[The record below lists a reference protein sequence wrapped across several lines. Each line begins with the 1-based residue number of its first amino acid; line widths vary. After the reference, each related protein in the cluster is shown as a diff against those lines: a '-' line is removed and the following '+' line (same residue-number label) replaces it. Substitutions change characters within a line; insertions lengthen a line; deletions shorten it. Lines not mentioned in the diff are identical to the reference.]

1 MNYQQLDPVQVGLK
15 MAELIL
21 ALEAG
26 RAEAAD
32 AVAQALGET
41 TADQLTIRFV
51 DSAYEYWQQGDP
63 QPYVLEGAKP
73 DATR

>member
-1 MNYQQLDPVQVGLK
+1 MNCAQLDPVQVGLK

-32 AVAQALGET
+32 AVARALGET
-41 TADQLTIRFV
+41 TAGQLTIR
-51 DSAYEYWQQGDP
+51 ETP
-63 QPYVLEGAKP
+63 PL
-73 DATR
+73 TRGKVAINQNSSFN